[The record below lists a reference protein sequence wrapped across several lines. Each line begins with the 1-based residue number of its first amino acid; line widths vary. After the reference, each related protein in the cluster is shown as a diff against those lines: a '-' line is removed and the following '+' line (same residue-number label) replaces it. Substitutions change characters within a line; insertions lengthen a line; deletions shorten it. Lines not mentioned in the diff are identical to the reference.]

1 MSKIARAAAMG
12 LTALLAAPTLQAS
25 GLPGFSLAAET
36 SRISFYS
43 RDNRKVDAART
54 EAYLS
59 RVEDLLGCKLEGR
72 AEYYRYGSPEE
83 IAAGTGTYAQGLTF
97 PKTGQIHSTEEF
109 HAHEIVHLVAGQL
122 GNPGLFFQEGLA
134 VALGNE
140 GKWRGQRVDKIAK
153 ARVRGWRLSTLV
165 SRFDRLDAETAYPLA
180 GSFVG
185 RLIAAHGASKVAAFF
200 RAAGSSPANTEAAF
214 VRTFGESLDDA
225 GAKWMAS
232 L

>member
-1 MSKIARAAAMG
+1 MSKIARATVIG
-12 LTALLAAPTLQAS
+12 LTALLSAPALQAA

-36 SRISFYS
+36 PRISFYS
-43 RDNRKVDAART
+43 RDHRKVDTART

-59 RVEDLLGCKLEGR
+59 RVESLLGYKLEGR
-72 AEYYRYGSPEE
+72 AEYYRYASPEE

-97 PKTGQIHSTEEF
+97 PKAGQIHSTEEF

-122 GNPGLFFQEGLA
+122 GNPGVFFQEGLA

-153 ARVRGWRLSTLV
+153 AKARGLRLSTLV
-165 SRFDRLDAETAYPLA
+165 SRFERLDPEMAYPLA

-185 RLIAAHGASKVAAFF
+185 RLIAAHGAAKLAEFF
-200 RAAGSSPANTEAAF
+200 RAAGSSPVNAEAAF
-214 VRTFGESLDDA
+214 ARTFGESLDEA
-225 GAKWMAS
+225 GAKWVAA